1 MRDSSLPAFPKTLRK
16 VLAKAFGGS
25 ASNVFKGMATLA
37 LGSGIARIIGIAAIP
52 VLTRLYGPEDFGVLA
67 VFTALLSILAP
78 LLTLRYVLA
87 IPLPRHDGMA
97 FNLLILSAS
106 LMLIMTLAISLLL
119 WVFGV
124 QLLAI
129 FSMEELAPWWW
140 LIALGLLASAS
151 YEILTLWAT
160 RRRNYRVI
168 ARTSVWQSATGSIV
182 KIGLGLLAL
191 KPAGLLIGQ
200 VVASGGGIG
209 SLLRGFGGE
218 FRDNWRFLRWSRM
231 RKAAWRHR
239 GFPFFR
245 VPSQFLLAISSQ
257 APLLFMAVLYDANT
271 TGQFGLALMALG
283 LPLQL
288 FGRTLAKAFYAEAAN
303 LGHKR
308 PAEVRSMAHAV
319 IKRLAFFSILP
330 AIVLLV
336 FGPVLF
342 SLVFGDEWIQ
352 AGTFASILAVYLVFQ
367 FVQTPV
373 AHIFYIFDGQ
383 KKLLVLNS
391 QRVLLLLICFGASYL
406 FSFTPEATIWAY
418 ALMLS
423 AHYLLST
430 WYVLRFIPREN

>member
-1 MRDSSLPAFPKTLRK
+1 
-16 VLAKAFGGS
+16 
-25 ASNVFKGMATLA
+25 MATLA

-52 VLTRLYGPEDFGVLA
+52 ILTRLYNPEDFGVLV

-78 LLTLRYVLA
+78 FLTFRYVLA

-97 FNLLILSAS
+97 FNLLMLSTG
-106 LMLIMTLAISLLL
+106 LMLIVTLSITLLL
-119 WVFGV
+119 WAFGV
-124 QLLAI
+124 QLLGI

-140 LIALGLLASAS
+140 LISMGLLASAS
-151 YEILTLWAT
+151 YEMLTLWAT
-160 RRRNYRVI
+160 RRRNYRII
-168 ARTSVWQSATGSIV
+168 ARTSVWQSASGSIV

-200 VVASGGGIG
+200 VVATGGGIS

-218 FRDNWRFLRWSRM
+218 FRENWRFLRWSRM

-245 VPSQFLLAISSQ
+245 VPSQFLLATSSQ
-257 APLLFMAVLYDANT
+257 APLLFMAALYDANT

-303 LGHKR
+303 LGYKR
-308 PAEVRSMAHAV
+308 SGEVRSMAHAV
-319 IKRLAFFSILP
+319 IKRLAFFSLLP
-330 AIVLLV
+330 AIALLV
-336 FGPVLF
+336 FGPMFF

-373 AHIFYIFDGQ
+373 AYIFYIFDGQ
-383 KKLLVLNS
+383 KKLLALNL
-391 QRVLLLLICFGASYL
+391 QRVLLLFICFGVSYL
-406 FSFTPEATIWAY
+406 FNFTPEATIWAY
-418 ALMLS
+418 ALTLS
-423 AHYLLST
+423 AHYLMST
-430 WYVLRFIPREN
+430 WYALRFIPR